1 MLVTHTQAQGMSTQ
15 ALRDQ
20 ALHVLSSLPEDQL
33 LVVIAYARSLLGDGL
48 MRAQTHVLEDLV
60 EEQV

>member
-1 MLVTHTQAQGMSTQ
+1 MLVTHTQTQGMSTQ

-20 ALHVLSSLPEDQL
+20 ALHVLSNLPEDQL

-48 MRAQTHVLEDLV
+48 IRAQTHVLEELV